1 MVAVGHS
8 LLVVIY
14 HILKD
19 NLTFKDLGAD
29 YFEKLNVKRLI
40 PKLVKR
46 LENLGYE
53 VSITPLKDAA

>member
-1 MVAVGHS
+1 